1 VRPIFGI
8 WKIPGLQWLVI
19 AAAFAA
25 FSACSSF
32 NPLTVSQ
39 IVAMTREGVPPDTI
53 IARIDASNTVYRLH
67 AYQIDQLSKE
77 GVNDKVLDYM
87 QHTYL
92 DAVQNDQSLAD
103 WDNYELGEDGFFY
116 GGDPAGWTA
125 GWK

>member
-1 VRPIFGI
+1 MRPTSGI
-8 WKIPGLQWLVI
+8 SKISVFQRFVI
-19 AAAFAA
+19 AAFLVAV
-25 FSACSSF
+25 SACSPF
-32 NPLTVSQ
+32 NPLTVPQ
-39 IVAMTREGVPPDTI
+39 IVEMSREGVPPDAI
-53 IARIDASNTVYRLH
+53 ITRIKESNTVYRLH
-67 AYQIDQLSKE
+67 AYQINQLSKE

-116 GGDPAGWTA
+116 GGNPVGWTP